1 MYMYIVHETVY
12 VPITASLLPQ
22 LFVNLAV
29 KMVECVMHPGCA
41 GVPEGSRVQYV
52 IRILMSVP
60 STFTTVPTDEP
71 RASTLLVDTFAD
83 APLDSSIRRV
93 CALVSEPIRL
103 QHYLLS

>member
-1 MYMYIVHETVY
+1 MNGAKLLVANVFISLNLLGPYI
-12 VPITASLLPQ
+12 S
-22 LFVNLAV
+22 
-29 KMVECVMHPGCA
+29 C